1 MLLPTAVYQFPTTP
15 LELSEFA
22 RAAQT
27 WGNILLTRITVYR
40 HFPGSSV
47 VKNLPAMQKPQE
59 MQLRSLDLEDPLEK
73 GLATHSGILAWRTPW
88 TKELGRLYSIG
99 SQRVGHDGSDV
110 ARRHTLASHKRI

>member
-1 MLLPTAVYQFPTTP
+1 MSYPRVKGQQFPTMP

-88 TKELGRLYSIG
+88 TEEWQATVHGVTR
-99 SQRVGHDGSDV
+99 SQ
-110 ARRHTLASHKRI
+110 T